1 MAELEKCV
9 ECGKVIKD
17 ESHAPYC
24 KACDEK
30 LDKQFDTIEDNVLIF
45 KELLDSEIETL
56 KKFETEDIVEFF
68 KRIYKKFKDAGNLN
82 NESLIVLNKLKD
94 SFNLVES
101 KMGIPQIPEVRETK
115 KDKLLKNNQCPGC
128 EKGIQKDFNLCPYC
142 GYKINKDF
150 QSKY

>member
-30 LDKQFDTIEDNVLIF
+30 LDKWFDTIEDNVLIF
-45 KELLDSEIETL
+45 KELLDSEIEAL
-56 KKFETEDIVEFF
+56 KKFETEDIEEFF
-68 KRIYKKFKDAGNLN
+68 KRVYKKFKSDDNLN

-94 SFNLVES
+94 SFGLVES
-101 KMGIPQIPEVRETK
+101 KMGIPPIPEVRETK
-115 KDKLLKNNQCPGC
+115 EDRLLKNNQCPGC
-128 EKGIQKDFNLCPYC
+128 EKEIQKDFNLCPYC
-142 GYKINKDF
+142 GYKLNKDF
-150 QSKY
+150 SSKY

>member
-17 ESHAPYC
+17 ESHTPYC

-115 KDKLLKNNQCPGC
+115 EDKLLKNNQCPGC
-128 EKGIQKDFNLCPYC
+128 EKGIQKDSNLCPYC

>member
-45 KELLDSEIETL
+45 KELLNSEIETL

-115 KDKLLKNNQCPGC
+115 EDKLLKNNQCPGC

>member
-45 KELLDSEIETL
+45 KELLNSEIETL

-115 KDKLLKNNQCPGC
+115 EDKLLKNNQCLGC